1 MSTRTSLSALLAF
14 ALLVLAATFAS
25 AVSSAY
31 ASEAF
36 GIERYAL
43 AATEE
48 NGSADTQAGSH
59 PYELSTE
66 VAFDGTGG
74 TLDDLS
80 FELPPGVVLDP
91 GTVAPFFQC
100 SIVEFV
106 KGACANGAAVGVAM
120 VSAGGKVYPAAV
132 YDLAPQTGSL
142 GQLGF
147 IVDDAVFFIDVAVRP
162 GAGGM
167 TLSIDQVPQFLAP
180 IAIGLT
186 LWGNP
191 GDPGHNASRGR
202 CATREETDCAGGASP
217 AAFVTLPTA
226 CAGALDT
233 ASTVRANTWQDEAEW
248 VSGAAS
254 LSQMTGCNRLG
265 FDPALNVVPDT
276 NAADEPS
283 GYRVLLSMPQ
293 TESPEGLATAPPE
306 NASVTFPAGSS
317 LSLLSLSDA
326 TGCGEAQAGLD
337 SDEPSMCPNA
347 SKIGTVKIG
356 TLLLAH
362 PLESAM
368 FLAIPNANPLGA
380 LVAVY
385 VLAEEPVSGVRIKL
399 AGQIDLNP
407 VTGQPTLTFDDLP
420 QLPLGEIDLE
430 PFGGERTLLVNPSSC
445 GQATSIGHLAPW
457 SGSGE
462 AEVSSSFAVSWGGP
476 GGECPDPLP
485 FEPSLNAGM
494 LNASAGSY
502 SPFILAVSSGDRQ
515 QLLSGLR
522 VQLPPGLQWM
532 LGSVP
537 ACGEPAAAA
546 GTCPQDSQIGTA
558 IIRGGPAGTP
568 ASFTGSVYL
577 TEGYGGAPY
586 GLSIAFSA
594 QAGPFDLGTLVLRAA
609 LAQNQSTG
617 ALSITSGPL
626 PQLIDGVGL
635 QTRALE
641 LDIDRPEFVLNPTVC
656 ESRQIAATIEG
667 AQGTSVQASDPF
679 AVEGCENPAD
689 DGDAT
694 EEAAGAAGSTG
705 AGDRG
710 GAAPGA
716 GGVSLVGTRVVAKKD
731 GQAAV
736 ELRCAGPET
745 CRGRLTLTV
754 RTKNAARTSGEQH
767 GARRGDPGT
776 TTIAMAPFAISAG
789 KTTAVEVGLN
799 AAGRALL
806 DANHGRLSATLTI
819 FKSDPAPSQ
828 RQTETIH
835 LTDQRAAKARKTTK

>member
-1 MSTRTSLSALLAF
+1 MSIRTILGAVLAC
-14 ALLVLAATFAS
+14 ALLVVCAAA
-25 AVSSAY
+25 SSAN
-31 ASEAF
+31 AAGGF

-43 AATEE
+43 TATEE
-48 NGSADTQAGSH
+48 GGSADTQAGSH
-59 PYELSTE
+59 PYELTTE
-66 VAFDGTGG
+66 VAFNGAGATVN
-74 TLDDLS
+74 DLS
-80 FELPPGVVLDP
+80 FELPSGVVLDP

-100 SIVEFV
+100 SIVEFI

-132 YDLAPQTGSL
+132 YDLKPQTGNL

-167 TLSIDQVPQFLAP
+167 TLSIDQVSRFLAP
-180 IAIGLT
+180 TAVELT
-186 LWGNP
+186 LWGDP
-191 GDPGHNASRGR
+191 GDPGHDALRGR
-202 CATREETDCAGGASP
+202 CATGEETDCSGGASP
-217 AAFVTLPTA
+217 AAFVTLPTV
-226 CAGALDT
+226 CTGALDT
-233 ASTVRANTWQDEAEW
+233 TSTVRANTWQDEAAW

-254 LSQMTGCNRLG
+254 LSQMTGCDRLG

-276 NAADEPS
+276 TAAGEPS
-283 GYRVLLSMPQ
+283 GYWVQLSVPQ
-293 TESPEGLATAPPE
+293 DESPEGLATAPPE

-317 LSLLSLSDA
+317 LSFLSLSDA

-337 SDEPSMCPNA
+337 SGEPAMCPNA

-356 TLLLAH
+356 TPLLAH
-362 PLESAM
+362 PLEGAM

-385 VLAEEPVSGVRIKL
+385 VLAEEPVSGVRLEL

-420 QLPLGEIDLE
+420 QLPLDEIDLE
-430 PFGGERTLLVNPSSC
+430 PFGGERTLLVNPPSC
-445 GQATSIGHLAPW
+445 GAATSIGHLSPW
-457 SGSGE
+457 SGGGE
-462 AEVSSSFAVSWGGP
+462 AEVSSSFDVSWGGP
-476 GGECPDPLP
+476 GEECPDPLP
-485 FEPSLNAGM
+485 FEPSLNAGT

-502 SPFILAVSSGDRQ
+502 SPFVLAISRGDRQ
-515 QLLSGLR
+515 QPLSGLQ

-537 ACGEPAAAA
+537 PCEEPAAAS
-546 GTCPQDSQIGTA
+546 GTCPQSSQIGTA
-558 IIRGGPAGTP
+558 IVRVGAEGTP

-586 GLSIAFSA
+586 GLSISFNAV
-594 QAGPFDLGTLVLRAA
+594 AGPFNLGTLVLRAA

-626 PQLIDGVGL
+626 PQLIDGVPL

-689 DGDAT
+689 DGDDAT
-694 EEAAGAAGSTG
+694 AAEEGASAASHGGSTRSGAGS
-705 AGDRG
+705 
-710 GAAPGA
+710 
-716 GGVSLVGTRVVAKKD
+716 VSLVGTHVVAKKD

-736 ELRCAGPET
+736 ELRCAGAST
-745 CRGRLTLTV
+745 CRGRLTLTA
-754 RTKNAARTSGEQH
+754 RRKNATRMNGELR
-767 GARRGDPGT
+767 GGRRDDPKP
-776 TTIAMAPFAISAG
+776 TTIATAVFAIPPG
-789 KTTAVEVGLN
+789 KTTVVELELN

-806 DANHGRLSATLTI
+806 DADHGRLSASLAI
-819 FKSDPAPSQ
+819 LELAPGPSNTQ
-828 RQTETIH
+828 TKAVRLVRQKMVEE
-835 LTDQRAAKARKTTK
+835 R